1 MSCVFTESPSY
12 EPGFGRG
19 TQSAP
24 QPHVMNRVLKPKAVD
39 VQGCADQDSAAG
51 PPWAA
56 DTTESMAEQRST
68 EGALRE
74 ADRHKSEFLAW
85 LSHELRNPLGIIR
98 TSLALIERTGVESE
112 TGRKAIS
119 VISRQAA
126 HMDRL
131 VDDLLDITR
140 ISKGKVLLRRTAVML
155 NDVIRSSADDYRQLF
170 AIEGLSFHVQITA
183 QPLRA
188 YVDTARIQQI
198 VGNLLQNA
206 LKFTAADGHVEL
218 SVRSGKNNDAII
230 EVRDNGVGLSA
241 HLIDSIFEP
250 MMQDRRTIEHTRG
263 GLGLGLPLVK
273 GLVEMHGGTV
283 SVSSRGPGGGAG
295 VTLYLP

>member
-1 MSCVFTESPSY
+1 
-12 EPGFGRG
+12 
-19 TQSAP
+19 
-24 QPHVMNRVLKPKAVD
+24 MNRDLKPKAVD
-39 VQGCADQDSAAG
+39 VQGCADQDSAARRA
-51 PPWAA
+51 WAA
-56 DTTESMAEQRST
+56 DTTESIAEQAST
-68 EGALRE
+68 EDALRE

-206 LKFTAADGHVEL
+206 LKFTAPDGHVEL
-218 SVRSGKNNDAII
+218 SVRSGKDNDAII
-230 EVRDNGVGLSA
+230 EVRDNGVGVSE

-283 SVSSRGPGGGAG
+283 SASSSGPGGGA
-295 VTLYLP
+295 VFTIHLPLDRRRPRR